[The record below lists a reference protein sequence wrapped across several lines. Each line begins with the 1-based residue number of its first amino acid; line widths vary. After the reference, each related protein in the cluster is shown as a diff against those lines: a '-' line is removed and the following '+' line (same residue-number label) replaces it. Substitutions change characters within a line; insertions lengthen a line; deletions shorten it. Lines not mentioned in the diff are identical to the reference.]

1 MCRINRELFSNR
13 PDGAYGTLWG
23 VAAFERGHTAQA
35 IRDVNMATGA
45 SGSSNGFLYFVVG
58 ALVVGVIVLG
68 VMFFNG
74 ERNDSPLE
82 NAAEAVG
89 EAADEIG
96 DAARNA
102 N

>member
-1 MCRINRELFSNR
+1 MEHF
-13 PDGAYGTLWG
+13 GASQRLSTGKQLSHSG
-23 VAAFERGHTAQA
+23 ML
-35 IRDVNMATGA
+35 NMATGA

-82 NAAEAVG
+82 NAAEAVD

-96 DAARNA
+96 DAARKA